1 MDGWIG
7 GAGAVAGGV
16 VVVRVSEM
24 DADRGGARVH
34 GAGGGRPAEGVNALY
49 LARDKRAVRSSSW
62 YSTNTLLSLARTR

>member
-7 GAGAVAGGV
+7 GAGAVAGGI

-34 GAGGGRPAEGVNALY
+34 GAGGADRQKASMLCI
-49 LARDKRAVRSSSW
+49 
-62 YSTNTLLSLARTR
+62 

>member
-34 GAGGGRPAEGVNALY
+34 GAGGGQTGRRRQCSV
-49 LARDKRAVRSSSW
+49 SS
-62 YSTNTLLSLARTR
+62 TR